1 MGIQYSRMRGLH
13 GSMRNRSDVFG
24 REHWHGSN
32 DWCGPVDGE
41 GRAAAFDD
49 LFDSLSDRRRRYL
62 LYHALSTDE
71 NVLDLDDAVAAVERY
86 ENATTPPDVHL
97 DAERIRIALHHAH
110 LPRLD
115 ADGYL
120 DYDPG
125 AGTVELADRSETDGR
140 SRWALVADLQRLEL
154 G

>member
-1 MGIQYSRMRGLH
+1 
-13 GSMRNRSDVFG
+13 MRNRSDVFG
-24 REHWHGSN
+24 REHWQRPD
-32 DWCGPVDGE
+32 DWGGPTGADGH
-41 GRAAAFDD
+41 AAAFDD
-49 LFDSLSDRRRRYL
+49 LFDSLSNRRRRYL

-71 NVLDLDDAVAAVERY
+71 DVLDLDDAVVAVERY
-86 ENATTPPDVHL
+86 ENATTPPDVYL
-97 DAERIRIALHHAH
+97 DTERIRVALHHAH

-120 DYDPG
+120 DYDPD
-125 AGTVELADRSETDGR
+125 AGTVELADRNETDGR